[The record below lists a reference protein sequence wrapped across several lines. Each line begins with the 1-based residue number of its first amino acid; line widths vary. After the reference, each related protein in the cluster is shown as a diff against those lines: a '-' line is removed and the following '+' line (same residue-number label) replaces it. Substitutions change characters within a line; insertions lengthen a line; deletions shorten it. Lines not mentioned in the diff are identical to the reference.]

1 LKNKGWKAPPQE
13 PYLALGNFANV
24 VSPFE
29 YLQNNLPS
37 VVSIQQNL
45 TNQQKQ
51 DAIETARNVRTV
63 KKLFGIDNPKSALL
77 MRAEKGNGG
86 GGQEIEIGGVA
97 GMVNTFEPARVTSII
112 KENKELI

>member
-1 LKNKGWKAPPQE
+1 M
-13 PYLALGNFANV
+13 
-24 VSPFE
+24 
-29 YLQNNLPS
+29 
-37 VVSIQQNL
+37 VSIQQNL

-51 DAIETARNVRTV
+51 DAIETARNVRAV

-77 MRAEKGNGG
+77 MRAEKGNGGG